1 MNKPIIDLQEL
12 WDEAQD
18 RIEERLAM
26 DGGCSE

>member
-18 RIEERLAM
+18 RTEERLAM
-26 DGGCSE
+26 EGGCSE

>member
-18 RIEERLAM
+18 RIEERLVM
-26 DGGCSE
+26 EGGCSE